1 MVDPEENGYRVR
13 YCVRGAG
20 PDVSRKIWKEG
31 CISFKDVEEFGGS
44 AMQQVIFLIGGLA
57 LLFLGMDRLSV
68 GFSGLFKPCPGR
80 IDTAGGFLTG
90 LFWTAA
96 VQSSS
101 AVTACLVSMTQAGIF
116 SVVDC
121 FPILLGANVG
131 TTMTVWLFSGLH
143 ATALRG
149 IGLIP
154 AVLAL
159 VFKKRPTISNTLL
172 GLSMVLLGMELI
184 QAAAEPLQSMAI
196 SFVTPRSAF
205 LGSLAFT
212 AVIQSSAA
220 AIGALQ
226 EWSALTMELAVPA
239 ILGANIGTCVTG
251 LLASALLGREGK
263 RTALLELSI
272 NIVGTV
278 LILPILPLI
287 PNLLATPVRI
297 AAAHSLINAVT
308 AGALLPVSAFFRKRT
323 LQTHTE
329 RGGKSQKKFEHI
341 IKTV

>member
-116 SVVDC
+116 
-121 FPILLGANVG
+121 F
-131 TTMTVWLFSGLH
+131 
-143 ATALRG
+143 
-149 IGLIP
+149 
-154 AVLAL
+154 
-159 VFKKRPTISNTLL
+159 
-172 GLSMVLLGMELI
+172 
-184 QAAAEPLQSMAI
+184 
-196 SFVTPRSAF
+196 RS
-205 LGSLAFT
+205 
-212 AVIQSSAA
+212 
-220 AIGALQ
+220 
-226 EWSALTMELAVPA
+226 
-239 ILGANIGTCVTG
+239 
-251 LLASALLGREGK
+251 
-263 RTALLELSI
+263 
-272 NIVGTV
+272 
-278 LILPILPLI
+278 
-287 PNLLATPVRI
+287 
-297 AAAHSLINAVT
+297 
-308 AGALLPVSAFFRKRT
+308 
-323 LQTHTE
+323 
-329 RGGKSQKKFEHI
+329 
-341 IKTV
+341 